1 MFDIDKWQEIFITIR
16 KNKLR
21 TFLTGFSV
29 AWGIMMLVIL
39 LAAGQGLQNGAMA
52 EFLSDAPN
60 TIWINGGTTSMPYK
74 GYNANRPVV
83 MNNSDYN
90 YVTSQYNSIVQSS
103 ASQNFWGSEVVYGK
117 EAGNYEV
124 RSVHPDHQFMEN
136 NHIIAGRFLNHRD
149 LREFRKV
156 AVIGNKIN
164 KDIFKGEDPVGKYI
178 RVRGVLFEVI
188 GVYTDEGGDD
198 EEDNVYIPINVGQK
212 ALSDRPEEMSRFV
225 IAYDENMDLNQS
237 IALKN
242 AIVNDLAVRH
252 AFNPEDKSALRI
264 WNRKENMQEVFG
276 VLNGIRIF
284 VWVIGIG
291 TIIAGIVGVSNIM
304 MIVVKERTR
313 EIGVRKALGATP
325 FSIISLIIQEAVTI
339 TAFSGYIGLL
349 LGIGVVSL
357 VGGEIQH
364 DFFRNPEI
372 NFQIALIT
380 LGILVFAGALAGF
393 FPARQAATIRPI
405 EALRDE

>member
-1 MFDIDKWQEIFITIR
+1 MITIR

-39 LAAGQGLQNGAMA
+39 LAAGQGLQNGAMS

-60 TIWINGGTTSMPYK
+60 TIWVNGGTTSMPYK
-74 GYNANRPVV
+74 GYNANRPIVIR
-83 MNNSDYN
+83 NSDYE
-90 YVTSQYNSIVQSS
+90 YVKRQHSDIEQAS
-103 ASQNFWGSEVVYGK
+103 ASQNFWGSEVVYGQ
-117 EAGNYEV
+117 EAGNYEI

-136 NHIIAGRFLNHRD
+136 NYILAGRFINNRD
-149 LREFRKV
+149 IDDFRKV
-156 AVIGNKIN
+156 AVIGHKIK
-164 KDIFKGEDPVGKYI
+164 KDIFKEEDAIGKYI
-178 RVRGVLFEVI
+178 RMRGVLFEVVGI
-188 GVYTDEGGDD
+188 YTDEGGDD

-212 ALSDRPEEMSRFV
+212 ALSNRPEEMSRFV
-225 IAYDENMDLNQS
+225 VAYDENYSLEQS
-237 IALKN
+237 VRLKDE
-242 AIVNDLAVRH
+242 IKNDMAARH
-252 AFNPEDKSALRI
+252 GFNPVDKSALRI
-264 WNRKENMQEVFG
+264 WNRQENMQEVFG

-325 FSIISLIIQEAVTI
+325 YSIVSLIIQEAVAI

-349 LGIGVVSL
+349 LGMGLVSL
-357 VGGEIQH
+357 VGGNINH
-364 DFFRNPEI
+364 DFFKNPEI
-372 NFQIALIT
+372 NFEIAVTT
-380 LGILVFAGALAGF
+380 LVILVVAGALAGF
-393 FPARQAATIRPI
+393 FPARKAATIRPI